1 MHYVYLLQDADK
13 KLYVG
18 YSADLK
24 QRIKDHTYGKVSTTK
39 SYEQADLIWYCAFSE
54 KKRALD
60 FERYLKKGSGHAF
73 ARKHL
78 VTKEIETL

>member
-1 MHYVYLLQDADK
+1 MYYVYILRDSNS

-24 QRIKDHTYGKVSTTK
+24 QRMKNHITGHVSTTQG
-39 SYEQADLIWYCAFSE
+39 YDELRLIWYSAFID
-54 KKRALD
+54 KDAALK
-60 FERYLKKGSGHAF
+60 FERYLKEGSGHAF

-78 VTKEIETL
+78 VLP